1 MLVKKQENRSSS
13 NDLMKSMQRIIEME
27 ENIEITINVIYNQ
40 IKKNI

>member
-40 IKKNI
+40 LKK

>member
-13 NDLMKSMQRIIEME
+13 NDLMKSMQRIIEMK

-40 IKKNI
+40 LKK